1 MVKPLRND
9 TLYKINLYVFIKNS
23 NFNSNLGQY
32 NNNYNNKLHIV
43 INYKFSKPYLSSN
56 LLPHSD
62 NYLYFVNINL

>member
-1 MVKPLRND
+1 MI
-9 TLYKINLYVFIKNS
+9 LYIKNNLYVFIK
-23 NFNSNLGQY
+23 NSNLGQY
-32 NNNYNNKLHIV
+32 NNNYNNKLYIV